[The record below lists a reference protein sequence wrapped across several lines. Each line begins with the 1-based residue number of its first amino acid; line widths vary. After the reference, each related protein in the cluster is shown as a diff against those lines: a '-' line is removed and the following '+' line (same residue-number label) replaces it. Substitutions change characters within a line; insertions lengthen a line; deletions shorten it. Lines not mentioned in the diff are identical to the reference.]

1 MSADAIV
8 VGGGVNG
15 LVAAAT
21 LARAGRKVTLFE
33 AKDALGGDC
42 VTASFA
48 TGFKGPAIAHVLTA
62 LDPRVVSELKL
73 ARRGLKFAVRD
84 MPTVALRADGKHL
97 VIGRNVRTT
106 ARAIATHSRA
116 DADAWPRFRREL
128 FDLARAMRPFWWDE
142 AKRSWKMPTGIA
154 RLRHESVAAWLDS
167 RFESDIVKA
176 ALVGDAAALSPLAPG
191 SPLLLVWRAC
201 QEMCGLQGAAAIPL
215 GGPGALIDALTA
227 AAKAGGVEFRTGVRV
242 SDFVAKDGVVNGV
255 VLESG
260 DEISGNIV
268 VASLSRRQLLATKAG
283 RAALGFSEAAE
294 LERSTATVASAKVM
308 LALNAAPAFSGGV
321 PLRGRFVLADRV
333 ETFVTAHAASRAGRM
348 PEELAMEAVVPT
360 AGDPALA
367 PMGQHVVSIRI
378 APLPRHLAGGSDAA
392 KAPLA
397 AKAIAALDRCAPGLA
412 RHVTGAQVLTP
423 DDIAARFGEEDGAA
437 VERVLSDW
445 PSRIL
450 TPVKGLFLCGAAS
463 EPANAVSG
471 RAGRIAAALALRE
484 AAK

>member
-21 LARAGRKVTLFE
+21 LARAGRKVTLLE

-97 VIGRNVRTT
+97 VIGRDVRAT
-106 ARAIATHSRA
+106 ARAIAAHSRA
-116 DADAWPRFRREL
+116 DAEAWPRFRREL
-128 FDLARAMRPFWWDE
+128 FDLSRAMRATWWDE
-142 AKRSWKMPTGIA
+142 AKRDWKMPPEIA
-154 RLRHESVAAWLDS
+154 GLRRRSLAAWLDS
-167 RFESDIVKA
+167 LFESDALKA
-176 ALVGDAAALSPLAPG
+176 ALAGDASELSPLVPG
-191 SPLLLVWRAC
+191 SPLLLVWRAA

-227 AAKAGGVEFRTGVRV
+227 AAKIAGVEFRTGAH
-242 SDFVAKDGVVNGV
+242 VADILVKDGAAAGV
-255 VLESG
+255 VLDSG
-260 DEISGNIV
+260 DE
-268 VASLSRRQLLATKAG
+268 VAAKFILASFSRRQLLATPAG
-283 RAALGFSEAAE
+283 RAAFGFAQAAE
-294 LERSTATVASAKVM
+294 LKRPAPPVASAKVL
-308 LALNAAPAFSGGV
+308 LALNAAPAFNAV
-321 PLRGRFVLADRV
+321 PLRGRFMLADRV

-348 PEELAMEAVVPT
+348 PDELAMEVVVPT
-360 AGDPALA
+360 AADPALA

-378 APLPRHLAGGSDAA
+378 APLPRHIAGGWDAA

-412 RHVTGAQVLTP
+412 RH
-423 DDIAARFGEEDGAA
+423 
-437 VERVLSDW
+437 
-445 PSRIL
+445 
-450 TPVKGLFLCGAAS
+450 
-463 EPANAVSG
+463 
-471 RAGRIAAALALRE
+471 
-484 AAK
+484 